1 MTVWSYVLL
10 LVEVKLTKKK
20 KIVGEEVGE
29 GGGQNW
35 ARNQVF
41 CYFVKFASLVFL
53 DFAQDIGEKVVA
65 QIRAKQTHIG
75 AKIGFSS
82 IFFLTFVKE
91 ERSY

>member
-1 MTVWSYVLL
+1 MELC
-10 LVEVKLTKKK
+10 LTTSRGKTHEKKK
-20 KIVGEEVGE
+20 KNCEGGSGGG

-53 DFAQDIGEKVVA
+53 DFAQDIGEKVLA
-65 QIRAKQTHIG
+65 QIRAKQTQIG